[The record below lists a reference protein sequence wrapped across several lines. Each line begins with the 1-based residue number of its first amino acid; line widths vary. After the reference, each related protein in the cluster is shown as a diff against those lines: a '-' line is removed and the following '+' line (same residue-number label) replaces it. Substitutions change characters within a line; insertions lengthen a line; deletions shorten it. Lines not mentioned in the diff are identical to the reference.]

1 MLNFFLTL
9 EFMYQLPNGYLHNL
23 SWNDTLMSLIVAVV
37 IKSLKL
43 GGTILLNSQFST
55 LLQEQLTKSVF
66 IFHRGFFNPYQ
77 ALMGQPLAQFQAPAP
92 QAVNMNHPLLSQM
105 QVRQVET

>member
-1 MLNFFLTL
+1 M
-9 EFMYQLPNGYLHNL
+9 
-23 SWNDTLMSLIVAVV
+23 
-37 IKSLKL
+37 
-43 GGTILLNSQFST
+43 GGTILLNSQFSNI
-55 LLQEQLTKSVF
+55 LQEQLTKSLLV
-66 IFHRGFFNPYQ
+66 FHRGFFNPYQ